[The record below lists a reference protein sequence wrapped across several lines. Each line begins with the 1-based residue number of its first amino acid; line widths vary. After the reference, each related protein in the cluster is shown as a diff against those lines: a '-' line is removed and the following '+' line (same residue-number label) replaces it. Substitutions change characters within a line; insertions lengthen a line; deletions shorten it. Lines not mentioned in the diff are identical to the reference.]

1 MKHEEQRLYSN
12 KQKLF
17 INDNK
22 YDTLLDSDNNKNND
36 DYCICIYN
44 TNNKRKEKHSRNGYQ
59 QKKLQDNLYL

>member
-22 YDTLLDSDNNKNND
+22 YDTVLDSDNNKNND
-36 DYCICIYN
+36 DYCVCIYN
-44 TNNKRKEKHSRNGYQ
+44 TKNKKKRKT
-59 QKKLQDNLYL
+59 L